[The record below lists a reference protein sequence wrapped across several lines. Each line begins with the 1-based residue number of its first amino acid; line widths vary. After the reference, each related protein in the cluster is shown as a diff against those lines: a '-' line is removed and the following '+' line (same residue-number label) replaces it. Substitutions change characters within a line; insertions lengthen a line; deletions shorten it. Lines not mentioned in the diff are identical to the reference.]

1 MTTTPPVDPQARDPD
16 DWIEGVLV
24 RDAEDHAADYIADA
38 GFTSRVMHSLPAAA
52 NAMPAWRRPFVTLL
66 WGIAAVLL
74 AVSLP
79 GVAVDVAR
87 GVYTLLAAKPFSLST
102 LAFMFVA
109 VGAASWTAAY
119 VTLRD

>member
-1 MTTTPPVDPQARDPD
+1 
-16 DWIEGVLV
+16 
-24 RDAEDHAADYIADA
+24 
-38 GFTSRVMHSLPAAA
+38 
-52 NAMPAWRRPFVTLL
+52 MPAWRRPFITLL

-102 LAFMFVA
+102 LAFMLVA
-109 VGAASWTAAY
+109 VGASTWAAAY